1 VQLVVTVVVGVMVR
15 RVLVVPTRVLAAVV
29 LNTVAAVRVA
39 QDCLV
44 LLFLVIQATT
54 QLQLEQ
60 V

>member
-15 RVLVVPTRVLAAVV
+15 RVQVEQTLVLEAVV

>member
-1 VQLVVTVVVGVMVR
+1 MVVVGEMVR
-15 RVLVVPTRVLAAVV
+15 RVQVEQTLVLEAVV